1 MKTTL
6 TRTALFAQYWATEK
20 KVMFTEQTGESQ
32 STAWSK
38 TSRVMF
44 AQALQENRNSSL
56 SRWDAVLRVSIS
68 HESKLNFGSSENNLV
83 KPDGCVE
90 TDRKL
95 RKFVRMQEVHNWTLC
110 GAQDNVARKP
120 MLISWDCRFVS
131 THPVRVL
138 PAPKVD
144 FYTSNTYHQF
154 SFRKNPQLRLTFLSK
169 QQNIAVQLFL
179 HSGMPREEVW
189 LGSGSC
195 WHWHNRCWS
204 RRLDSEENTYR
215 SRSSHGLFSRA
226 GWGAQLLYLC
236 IQTEIVNRVEIRHST
251 LSWVHEDNVSD
262 VWLSVTATLM
272 TNLANHEAKES
283 LIYGASGICLCAGYF
298 SWRNNY
304 DGSWFVQAI
313 VRVFREH
320 WDLMELMQMM
330 TLVSKVVAYD
340 FQSCTGLN
348 STKRQTCYESLDE
361 LKKAET
367 GLSSVNY
374 QPLEPQFVLARVC
387 PKQRENQG

>member
-1 MKTTL
+1 
-6 TRTALFAQYWATEK
+6 
-20 KVMFTEQTGESQ
+20 
-32 STAWSK
+32 
-38 TSRVMF
+38 
-44 AQALQENRNSSL
+44 
-56 SRWDAVLRVSIS
+56 
-68 HESKLNFGSSENNLV
+68 
-83 KPDGCVE
+83 
-90 TDRKL
+90 
-95 RKFVRMQEVHNWTLC
+95 
-110 GAQDNVARKP
+110 
-120 MLISWDCRFVS
+120 
-131 THPVRVL
+131 
-138 PAPKVD
+138 
-144 FYTSNTYHQF
+144 
-154 SFRKNPQLRLTFLSK
+154 
-169 QQNIAVQLFL
+169 
-179 HSGMPREEVW
+179 
-189 LGSGSC
+189 
-195 WHWHNRCWS
+195 
-204 RRLDSEENTYR
+204 
-215 SRSSHGLFSRA
+215 
-226 GWGAQLLYLC
+226 
-236 IQTEIVNRVEIRHST
+236 
-251 LSWVHEDNVSD
+251 
-262 VWLSVTATLM
+262 M